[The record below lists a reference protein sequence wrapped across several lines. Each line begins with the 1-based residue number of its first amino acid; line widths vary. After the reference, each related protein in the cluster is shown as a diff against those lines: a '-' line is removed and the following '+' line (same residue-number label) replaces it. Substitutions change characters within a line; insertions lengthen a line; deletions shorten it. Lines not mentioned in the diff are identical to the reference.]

1 MGKQYDLI
9 IIGAGPGGYVAAKKA
24 AKLGMSV
31 AIIDKGE
38 VGGTCINR
46 GCIPTKALIHTA
58 PLYRDMSECEKFGLY
73 ARETG
78 FDLRKIY
85 EYKDLSAARM
95 RKELEQEFSD
105 LGIVFVRGMATVQS
119 DRRVRVVL
127 PDGAK
132 EHLAGRYILI
142 ATGAKARMVD
152 IPGMDLPGV
161 MTSEELLTSNESRYQ
176 RLLILG
182 GGVIGIELATVFNA
196 LGGEVTIVE
205 VSDRLLPNMDREFSD
220 TLEEILTDRGI
231 GIHKESILE
240 EVAKKDG
247 ALKCRYVCHGKNQ
260 EAEVDAVLVSVGRT
274 ANTEGLFDPD
284 VPIRMENGRI
294 VVNDFFETS
303 ISGVYAV
310 GDVIGGIQL
319 AHVASA
325 QATYVVERMNDVPA
339 SVIVEMVPSCLFV
352 PISIVPSCLYTDPEI
367 ASVGLSE
374 EEARKKGVP
383 IRCGRYVMDG
393 NGQAIISKEDRGVI
407 KILFAAD
414 SDVILGAQL
423 MCPRATD
430 MIGELA
436 TAIANGLTS
445 SQLMYAMRAHPTYN
459 EAISCAVENSR
470 EKMHRSVM
478 EGSSIG

>member
-58 PLYRDMSECEKFGLY
+58 TLYRDMSECEKFGLY

-294 VVNDFFETS
+294 VVDDFFETS

>member
-1 MGKQYDLI
+1 
-9 IIGAGPGGYVAAKKA
+9 
-24 AKLGMSV
+24 
-31 AIIDKGE
+31 
-38 VGGTCINR
+38 
-46 GCIPTKALIHTA
+46 
-58 PLYRDMSECEKFGLY
+58 
-73 ARETG
+73 
-78 FDLRKIY
+78 
-85 EYKDLSAARM
+85 
-95 RKELEQEFSD
+95 
-105 LGIVFVRGMATVQS
+105 
-119 DRRVRVVL
+119 
-127 PDGAK
+127 
-132 EHLAGRYILI
+132 
-142 ATGAKARMVD
+142 MVD

>member
-1 MGKQYDLI
+1 MGKEYDLI

-24 AKLGMSV
+24 AGLGMSV
-31 AIIDKGE
+31 VIIDKGD

-58 PLYRDMSECEKFGLY
+58 TLYRDMTDCGKFGLF
-73 ARETG
+73 AEKVG
-78 FDLRKIY
+78 FDLQKIY

-95 RKELEQEFSD
+95 RKDLEREFAELGVTS
-105 LGIVFVRGMATVQS
+105 VRGTATIQS
-119 DRRVRVVL
+119 DRRVRVAL
-127 PDGAK
+127 PDGA
-132 EHLAGRYILI
+132 EEYFAGKYILI
-142 ATGAKARMVD
+142 ATGAKARMID
-152 IPGMDLPGV
+152 IPGMELPGV
-161 MTSEELLTSNESRYQ
+161 MTSEELLTSDERKIH

-220 TLEEILTDRGI
+220 MLEVILTNRGI
-231 GIHKESILE
+231 VIQKESILE
-240 EVAKKDG
+240 EVRKRENG
-247 ALKCRYVCHGKNQ
+247 LKCRYVCHGKNQ
-260 EAEVDAVLVSVGRT
+260 EAEVDVVLVSVGRT
-274 ANTEGLFDPD
+274 ANTEGLFDRD

-294 VVNDFFETS
+294 VVDDFFETNLPG
-303 ISGVYAV
+303 IYAV
-310 GDVIGGIQL
+310 GDVTGGVQL

-325 QATYVVERMNDVPA
+325 QATYVVERMNNVLP

-367 ASVGLSE
+367 ATVGLTE
-374 EEARKKGVP
+374 EEARLKGVP
-383 IRCGRYVMDG
+383 IRSGRYVMDV
-393 NGQAIISKEDRGVI
+393 NGQSIISKEEQGVI

-445 SQLMYAMRAHPTYN
+445 AQLMYAMRAHPTYN

-470 EKMHRSVM
+470 R
-478 EGSSIG
+478 

>member
-1 MGKQYDLI
+1 M
-9 IIGAGPGGYVAAKKA
+9 
-24 AKLGMSV
+24 
-31 AIIDKGE
+31 
-38 VGGTCINR
+38 TCKRYTNIR
-46 GCIPTKALIHTA
+46 ICLRQGCK
-58 PLYRDMSECEKFGLY
+58 
-73 ARETG
+73 
-78 FDLRKIY
+78 
-85 EYKDLSAARM
+85 
-95 RKELEQEFSD
+95 KELEQEFEK
-105 LGIVFVRGMATVQS
+105 LGIVSVRGTATIQS
-119 DRRVRVVL
+119 DRRVRVARA
-127 PDGAK
+127 DG
-132 EHLAGRYILI
+132 ETEYFTGQYILI

-152 IPGMDLPGV
+152 IPGMELPGV
-161 MTSEELLTSNESRYQ
+161 MTSEELLTSNESRYR

-205 VSDRLLPNMDREFSD
+205 VSGRLLPNMDKEFSD
-220 TLEEILTDRGI
+220 TLEEILADRGI
-231 GIHKESILE
+231 VIHKESILE
-240 EVAKKDG
+240 EVVKKEDC
-247 ALKCRYVCHGKNQ
+247 LRCRYVCHGKNQ

-274 ANTEGLFDPD
+274 ANTEGLFDAD

-294 VVNDFFETS
+294 VVDDFFATN
-303 ISGVYAV
+303 IPGVYAV

-325 QATYVVERMNDVPA
+325 QATYVVERMNGVPA

-367 ASVGLSE
+367 ASVGLTE

-393 NGQAIISKEDRGVI
+393 NGQSIISKEERGVI

-414 SDVILGAQL
+414 SDVALGAQL
-423 MCPRATD
+423 LCPRATD

-470 EKMHRSVM
+470 ENACR
-478 EGSSIG
+478 

>member
-1 MGKQYDLI
+1 MGKQYDLV

-31 AIIDKGE
+31 AIIDKGD
-38 VGGTCINR
+38 VGGTCVNR
-46 GCIPTKALIHTA
+46 GCIPTKALIHSAT
-58 PLYRDMSECEKFGLY
+58 LYRDMMGCGKFGLF
-73 ARETG
+73 AREVG
-78 FDLRKIY
+78 FDLQKIY
-85 EYKDLSAARM
+85 EYKDLSAATM
-95 RKELEQEFSD
+95 RKDLEREFAE
-105 LGIVFVRGMATVQS
+105 LGIVSVQGTAAIQS
-119 DRRVRVVL
+119 DRRVRVVKA
-127 PDGAK
+127 DGPTEYFMGK
-132 EHLAGRYILI
+132 YILI
-142 ATGAKARMVD
+142 ATGAKARMID

-161 MTSEELLTSNESRYQ
+161 VTSEELLTANESRYQ

-196 LGGEVTIVE
+196 LGTEVTIVE
-205 VSDRLLPNMDREFSD
+205 VSDRLLPNMDKEFSD
-220 TLEEILTDRGI
+220 TLEGILTSRGI
-231 GIHKESILE
+231 RIYKESILE
-240 EVAKKDG
+240 KVVKKDG
-247 ALKCRYVCHGKNQ
+247 GLGCRYVCQGKNQ
-260 EAEVDAVLVSVGRT
+260 ETVVDAVLVSVGRT

-284 VPIRMENGRI
+284 VAVKMKDGQI
-294 VVNDFFETS
+294 VVDDFFATS
-303 ISGVYAV
+303 IPGIYAV

-325 QATYVVERMNDVPA
+325 QATYVVERMNDVPP

-367 ASVGLSE
+367 ASVGITE
-374 EEARKKGVP
+374 EGARRKGIP
-383 IRCGRYVMDG
+383 IRCGRYVMDV
-393 NGQAIISKEDRGVI
+393 NGQSIISKEDQGFI
-407 KILFAAD
+407 KVLFAAD

-423 MCPRATD
+423 LCPRATD

-470 EKMHRSVM
+470 ENRRRW
-478 EGSSIG
+478 

>member
-1 MGKQYDLI
+1 MGKQYELI

-58 PLYRDMSECEKFGLY
+58 TLYRDMSECEKFGLY